1 MPRMPRRARWGERL
15 AVLLSVKKTDRLFFD
30 TFDSMAAGAAEAAL
44 ILEEMFRNGSEGA
57 ASYGTRIKEIEHRC
71 DVLIHELV
79 KTLHRT
85 FITPIDREDIHD
97 LGAAMDDMV
106 DLIDAAASRAV
117 LFKVGGD
124 IPDAADLARI
134 IHRQAEEIR
143 QAVVHLKDPR
153 TILEHC
159 ARINQL
165 EKEGDR
171 LYREAMA
178 RIFDS
183 GRDPIFVIKAK
194 EIVETLEAATDAGER
209 IAIVLERIILKN
221 Q

>member
-1 MPRMPRRARWGERL
+1 M
-15 AVLLSVKKTDRLFFD
+15 LLSVKKTDRLFFD
-30 TFDSMAAGAAEAAL
+30 TFAAMAGGAVDAAL
-44 ILEEMFRNGSEGA
+44 ILEEMFRNGKGGDGA
-57 ASYGTRIKEIEHRC
+57 AFASRIKEIEHRC
-71 DVLIHELV
+71 DVQIHELV

-97 LGAAMDDMV
+97 LASRMDDLV
-106 DLIDAAASRAV
+106 DLIDAVASRAV
-117 LFKVGGD
+117 LFRVGGE

-134 IHRQAEEIR
+134 IHQ
-143 QAVVHLKDPR
+143 QAVEIQKAVVDLRDAATMMR
-153 TILEHC
+153 HC

-165 EKEGDR
+165 EKDGDK

-194 EIVETLEAATDAGER
+194 EIIETLEAATDAGED

>member
-1 MPRMPRRARWGERL
+1 M
-15 AVLLSVKKTDRLFFD
+15 LLSVKKTDRLFFD
-30 TFDSMAAGAAEAAL
+30 TFDAMAAGAVDAAV
-44 ILEEMFRNGSEGA
+44 ILEEMFRDGKGGGA
-57 ASYGTRIKEIEHRC
+57 ATYATRIKEIEHRC
-71 DVLIHELV
+71 DGLIHELV

-97 LGAAMDDMV
+97 LAARMDDLV

-117 LFKVGGD
+117 LFRVGGE

-134 IHRQAEEIR
+134 IHGQAGEIQ
-143 QAVVHLKDPR
+143 QAVPHLRDPKVV
-153 TILEHC
+153 LQHC

-165 EKEGDR
+165 EKDGDR
-171 LYREAMA
+171 LYREAVA

-194 EIVETLEAATDAGER
+194 EIIETLEAATDAGED

>member
-44 ILEEMFRNGSEGA
+44 ILEEMFRNGSAGA
-57 ASYGTRIKEIEHRC
+57 SSYGTRIKEIEHRC

-106 DLIDAAASRAV
+106 DLIDAVASR
-117 LFKVGGD
+117 
-124 IPDAADLARI
+124 
-134 IHRQAEEIR
+134 
-143 QAVVHLKDPR
+143 
-153 TILEHC
+153 
-159 ARINQL
+159 
-165 EKEGDR
+165 
-171 LYREAMA
+171 
-178 RIFDS
+178 
-183 GRDPIFVIKAK
+183 
-194 EIVETLEAATDAGER
+194 
-209 IAIVLERIILKN
+209 
-221 Q
+221 

>member
-1 MPRMPRRARWGERL
+1 M
-15 AVLLSVKKTDRLFFD
+15 LLSVKKTERLFFD
-30 TFDSMAAGAAEAAL
+30 TFEAMAAGAVEAAV
-44 ILEEMFRNGSEGA
+44 ILEEMFRNGKQGGA
-57 ASYGTRIKEIEHRC
+57 ATCASRIKEIEHRC
-71 DVLIHELV
+71 DGQIHELV

-97 LGAAMDDMV
+97 LAARMDDLV
-106 DLIDAAASRAV
+106 DLIDAVASRAV
-117 LFKVGGD
+117 LYRVGGE

-134 IHRQAEEIR
+134 IHG
-143 QAVVHLKDPR
+143 QAVEIHQAVPHLRDSK
-153 TILEHC
+153 TILQHC

-171 LYREAMA
+171 LYREAVA

-194 EIVETLEAATDAGER
+194 EIIETLEAATDAAED
-209 IAIVLERIILKN
+209 IAIVLERIILKH

>member
-1 MPRMPRRARWGERL
+1 MLGLRS
-15 AVLLSVKKTDRLFFD
+15 LSVRRNDRLFFD
-30 TFDSMAAGAAEAAL
+30 TFDAMAGGAVEAAG
-44 ILEEMFRNGSEGA
+44 ILRDMLKNGATGYA
-57 ASYGTRIKEIEHRC
+57 ASSIRIKEIEHRC
-71 DVLIHELV
+71 DGLIHELV
-79 KTLHRT
+79 RTLHRT

-97 LGAAMDDMV
+97 LAAALDDIV

-124 IPDAADLARI
+124 VPDAADLALI
-134 IHRQAEEIR
+134 IEKQTEEIR
-143 QAVVHLKDPR
+143 QAVAHLADSER
-153 TILEHC
+153 ILERC
-159 ARINQL
+159 KRINDW

-178 RIFDS
+178 RVFDS

-194 EIVETLEAATDAGER
+194 EIIETLEAATDAGEH

>member
-1 MPRMPRRARWGERL
+1 M
-15 AVLLSVKKTDRLFFD
+15 LLSVKKTDRLFFD
-30 TFDSMAAGAAEAAL
+30 TFAAMAGGAVDAAL
-44 ILEEMFRNGSEGA
+44 ILEEMFRNGKGGDGA
-57 ASYGTRIKEIEHRC
+57 AFASRIKEIEHRC
-71 DVLIHELV
+71 DVQIHELV

-97 LGAAMDDMV
+97 LGARMDDLV
-106 DLIDAAASRAV
+106 DLIDAVASRAV
-117 LFKVGGD
+117 LFKVGGE
-124 IPDAADLARI
+124 IPDAADLAKI

-143 QAVVHLKDPR
+143 QAVVHLKDAR
-153 TILEHC
+153 TIMEHC

-171 LYREAMA
+171 LYREAVA

-194 EIVETLEAATDAGER
+194 EIIETLEAATDAGED
-209 IAIVLERIILKN
+209 IAIALDRKSVV
-221 Q
+221 

>member
-1 MPRMPRRARWGERL
+1 MI
-15 AVLLSVKKTDRLFFD
+15 LSAKKTDRLFFE
-30 TFDSMAAGAAEAAL
+30 TFEALAAGAAEAAL
-44 ILEEMFRNGSEGA
+44 ALEEMFRNGKEAGSA
-57 ASYGTRIKEIEHRC
+57 ASGARIKDIEHRC

-79 KTLHRT
+79 KALHRT

-97 LGAAMDDMV
+97 LASHLDDLV

-117 LFKVGGD
+117 LFRVGGD
-124 IPDAADLARI
+124 IPDAADLTRI

-143 QAVVHLKDPR
+143 LAVTRLKDPR
-153 TILEHC
+153 AIMEHC

-171 LYREAMA
+171 LFREAVV
-178 RIFDS
+178 RILDS
-183 GRDPIFVIKAK
+183 GRDPVFIIKAK
-194 EIVETLEAATDAGER
+194 EIIETLEGATDAAEG

>member
-1 MPRMPRRARWGERL
+1 MI
-15 AVLLSVKKTDRLFFD
+15 LSVKKTDRLFFE
-30 TFDSMAAGAAEAAL
+30 TFAAMAAGAAEAAL
-44 ILEEMFRNGSEGA
+44 ILEEMFRNGKGSDA
-57 ASYGTRIKEIEHRC
+57 AACGTRIKDIEHRC

-79 KTLHRT
+79 KALHRT

-97 LGAAMDDMV
+97 LGARMDDLV
-106 DLIDAAASRAV
+106 DLIDAVASRAV
-117 LFKVGGD
+117 LYKVGGD

-134 IHRQAEEIR
+134 VHRQAEEIR
-143 QAVVHLKDPR
+143 QAVVHLRDPKA
-153 TILEHC
+153 IMEHC
-159 ARINQL
+159 ARINLL

-171 LYREAMA
+171 LYREAVV

-194 EIVETLEAATDAGER
+194 EIIETLERATDAAED
-209 IAIVLERIILKN
+209 IAIVFERIILKN

>member
-1 MPRMPRRARWGERL
+1 MFNIGK
-15 AVLLSVKKTDRLFFD
+15 SDRLFFD
-30 TFDSMAAGAAEAAL
+30 TFGAMAGQAVEAAKILEAMFRDGAAERSTHAAQ
-44 ILEEMFRNGSEGA
+44 
-57 ASYGTRIKEIEHRC
+57 IKDIEHRC
-71 DVLIHELV
+71 DAHVHELV
-79 KTLHRT
+79 KALHRS

-97 LGAAMDDMV
+97 LGAAMDDLV

-134 IHRQAEEIR
+134 IHAQTEEIR
-143 QAVVHLKDPR
+143 HAVADLRLREAILPR
-153 TILEHC
+153 CRKIDD
-159 ARINQL
+159 L

-171 LYREAMA
+171 LYREAMV

-183 GRDPIFVIKAK
+183 GKDPIFVIKAK
-194 EIVETLEAATDAGER
+194 DIIETLELATDTAEK
-209 IAIVLERIILKN
+209 IAIILERIVLKN